1 MSSLYYSF
9 CYFSLWKGS
18 SVVWASPPS
27 QCPLVRCSLIV
38 LGKWSGFLN
47 EWRKAKQSGGIQA
60 ARYGMPSF
68 GFHRFQTGA
77 LIGKSG
83 FRLLSIPSIAVR
95 VEDKSILLFQAR
107 RVAHP
112 SSLNPRRAKA
122 GHVFYLLL
130 WICQVIHRYLG
141 KPRQSQCRIN
151 LLYLLKSL
159 TPRKGTGLIFQVSPF
174 LFQ

>member
-1 MSSLYYSF
+1 MAEGKTKRRDPSSKIWYAL
-9 CYFSLWKGS
+9 LWVP
-18 SVVWASPPS
+18 SVSNRGFDWQKRLSPS
-27 QCPLVRCSLIV
+27 
-38 LGKWSGFLN
+38 
-47 EWRKAKQSGGIQA
+47 
-60 ARYGMPSF
+60 
-68 GFHRFQTGA
+68 
-77 LIGKSG
+77 
-83 FRLLSIPSIAVR
+83 PSIAVR

-159 TPRKGTGLIFQVSPF
+159 TPRKGTGFIFQVSPF